1 MNIRVLVLVALIT
14 AFAPL
19 SMDLYLPGLPDL
31 RAELGA
37 SDQEAQLTV
46 TLCIVGLAVGQFMT
60 SLIPGRFGRRPPLVA
75 GLAGW
80 VIATVLCALAPNIP
94 VILALRL
101 CQGLGAGIAIA
112 LARTV
117 VADLDPDNLSAQ
129 LSRMMLVLSVVPVLA
144 PVVGGVVVSVMNW
157 RGLFGG
163 LAATGAALLL
173 VVILALPE
181 SHQPGQQPDAGE
193 PLFGPVKHLVRS
205 PAFLLPAVISGTG
218 FGVTFSFVGDSAFV
232 FRGHYG
238 LAPVPYGLIFGLDA
252 LAMIAGL
259 QAGPILERRI
269 GTKAVL
275 LAATSTGAFGALAML
290 VFAVVTPHAV
300 ALVVA
305 ALMVTLLGGGAVI
318 PVATAAAIDAY
329 PGDVSAASGLCG
341 AFQFALGGVLGALPT
356 LLPFGDGAGPLA
368 VVCLIC
374 VAAGHALSRDLERAP
389 RRNAPSGQQCA
400 TLIAGTVEHGDQRGR
415 ELGYPTANL
424 PVAECV
430 AGDGVWAG
438 TVTLGDGSAYAAA
451 VSVGRRATFY
461 GRDGI
466 RLVEAHLLDFD
477 GDLYGQ
483 WVEVRL
489 CSRLRLQRRF
499 PDAGALVEQM
509 RQDVA
514 DTRAWAA
521 AGALSYGA

>member
-1 MNIRVLVLVALIT
+1 MNPRVLVLVALIT

-37 SDQEAQLTV
+37 SDQQAQLTV
-46 TLCIVGLAVGQFMT
+46 TLCIVGLAAGQFLT
-60 SLIPGRFGRRPPLVA
+60 SLIPARFGRRPPLVT
-75 GLAGW
+75 GLIGW
-80 VIATVLCALAPNIP
+80 VIATVLCALAPNIT

-101 CQGLGAGIAIA
+101 LQGLGAGVAIA

-117 VADLDPDNLSAQ
+117 VADLDPDNLSTQ

-144 PVVGGVVVSVMNW
+144 PVVGGVVVSVTNW

-163 LAATGAALLL
+163 LAATGSVLLL

-181 SHQPGQQPDAGE
+181 SHQPGQPPETGE

-205 PAFLLPAVISGTG
+205 PAFLLSAVISGTG

-259 QAGPILERRI
+259 QAGPALERRI
-269 GTKAVL
+269 GTRAVL
-275 LAATSTGAFGALAML
+275 LAATSTGAAGALAML
-290 VFAVVTPHAV
+290 ACAVVAPHAV
-300 ALVVA
+300 VPVVA

-329 PGDVSAASGLCG
+329 PGEVSAASGLCG

-356 LLPFGDGAGPLA
+356 LLPFGHGAGPLA
-368 VVCLIC
+368 GVCLVC
-374 VAAGHALSRDLERAP
+374 LAVGHALSRDLKRAP
-389 RRNAPSGQQCA
+389 RRNVQVMRPRAEPLPAP
-400 TLIAGTVEHGDQRGR
+400 
-415 ELGYPTANL
+415 
-424 PVAECV
+424 
-430 AGDGVWAG
+430 
-438 TVTLGDGSAYAAA
+438 GS
-451 VSVGRRATFY
+451 
-461 GRDGI
+461 
-466 RLVEAHLLDFD
+466 
-477 GDLYGQ
+477 
-483 WVEVRL
+483 
-489 CSRLRLQRRF
+489 LQLT
-499 PDAGALVEQM
+499 PEEG
-509 RQDVA
+509 
-514 DTRAWAA
+514 
-521 AGALSYGA
+521 